1 MLNQTMFYVQLDL
14 VRMMDQSV
22 CIEIEV
28 KLGISMETRVDNV
41 RI

>member
-22 CIEIEV
+22 CIKIEV
-28 KLGISMETRVDNV
+28 KLGISMETRVDDV
-41 RI
+41 KI